1 MTKKEIRGYIAN
13 GAAIDI
19 TNIGTKEAY
28 KLCESI
34 HKEVIGVS
42 TGIYGMTGAIIKD
55 RKTGQLYAVTSRNTV
70 LFIMV

>member
-1 MTKKEIRGYIAN
+1 MTKKEIKNYITS

-28 KLCESI
+28 KLCETI
-34 HKEVIGVS
+34 HKDVVGVS

-55 RKTGQLYAVTSRNTV
+55 LKTGQLYAITARNTV